1 MWVTNSSSRP
11 ASSSRAGR
19 KLTRSPAGDSSAW
32 RRVGPARSGP
42 ENMRS
47 SVSSGGLDACAQ
59 DAWAKK
65 EMESTISAARDGMM
79 AADFKET
86 ITRLLSG
93 GRRLKAN
100 PVLKHDLQRPFQS
113 ALSVESEANET
124 LPDFGHAQ
132 RISRLGRRAGLR
144 SGRARAHR
152 PSVRARQQGHSKS
165 RVAAVCTRH

>member
-65 EMESTISAARDGMM
+65 EMESTISAARVGMM
-79 AADFKET
+79 AADFKGT
-86 ITRLLSG
+86 LTSLLSG
-93 GRRLKAN
+93 GRGLKAN
-100 PVLKHDLQRPFQS
+100 TVLKHDLHIHF
-113 ALSVESEANET
+113 
-124 LPDFGHAQ
+124 HAV
-132 RISRLGRRAGLR
+132 LR
-144 SGRARAHR
+144 
-152 PSVRARQQGHSKS
+152 
-165 RVAAVCTRH
+165 